1 MRSINVTPLSPVFG
15 LTKFDD
21 NQIRAPFV
29 DLTAPN
35 TPTENELSFYQN
47 QKFKH
52 GKHANKP
59 NFKQEFETM
68 ASPSAK
74 SVDKKVSAGNVS

>member
-15 LTKFDD
+15 LTKFDN

-47 QKFKH
+47 QKFKQ

-59 NFKQEFETM
+59 NFKQEFEAM
-68 ASPSAK
+68 ASPTAK
-74 SVDKKVSAGNVS
+74 CLGKKVSRGAVS

>member
-47 QKFKH
+47 RKFKQ
-52 GKHANKP
+52 GKHANNP
-59 NFKQEFETM
+59 NFNQEFETM
-68 ASPSAK
+68 ASPEIK
-74 SVDKKVSAGNVS
+74 CVDKKESKSNVS